1 MQGAGAK
8 TKFTPR
14 QMYDVHGGGGL
25 YTRSISQWI
34 GALIASWSA
43 NRGFHPSILTLT
55 NLVIGL
61 LSSVASTFAGTNSLP
76 LLGLVALIGWQVAYA
91 FDCADGQVARAAG
104 RGSHLGARL
113 DVLCDFAIHSSIA
126 IAVASIIIEQSGSG
140 GALVGAYASLITTG
154 LVLNVV
160 GKQYTGVHILSQ
172 RSIVADAARL
182 LIDYGFMVLVLA
194 LTVTIRPNV
203 LLWVAS
209 AYIILNGA
217 HLVGSIILTS
227 RSSLSRQTSNESTQE

>member
-1 MQGAGAK
+1 
-8 TKFTPR
+8 
-14 QMYDVHGGGGL
+14 
-25 YTRSISQWI
+25 
-34 GALIASWSA
+34 
-43 NRGFHPSILTLT
+43 
-55 NLVIGL
+55 
-61 LSSVASTFAGTNSLP
+61 
-76 LLGLVALIGWQVAYA
+76 VAYA